1 MTLTHRSTK
10 SMINPIQEQKQH
22 SDGNYSTLTRVVN
35 MIALIAQL
43 ERTGWRLLQI
53 ISFLLVSALIVTRLG
68 IIPFCSHQAEHA
80 LPVEQLTVNSFLC
93 WIPVSYH
100 ITILCWLMLYVMIH
114 VFILKNDSIT
124 GEACALLLR
133 MKTCEKS
140 YSGSSVKSEDR
151 PVSQQDPYHGL

>member
-1 MTLTHRSTK
+1 MTLTHRSKK

-22 SDGNYSTLTRVVN
+22 SDGNYSTLTRAVN
-35 MIALIAQL
+35 MIELIAQL

-53 ISFLLVSALIVTRLG
+53 ISFLLVGALIVTRQD
-68 IIPFCSHQAEHA
+68 IIPFCSRPAEHA
-80 LPVEQLTVNSFLC
+80 LPVEPSTVNSFLC
-93 WIPVSYH
+93 WIPVSFH

-124 GEACALLLR
+124 GGVCALLLR

-140 YSGSSVKSEDR
+140 SLVSLVKSED
-151 PVSQQDPYHGL
+151 PPGSQQDPYQGL